1 MDEMSLSDARTFF
14 RLRTRMI
21 HCQMNQS
28 SESKNSGSLWRCQD
42 CGYVDTQTHIMHC
55 PAYQNLRVDK
65 SLDSDIDIVNYF
77 KEVLKFREKQND

>member
-1 MDEMSLSDARTFF
+1 
-14 RLRTRMI
+14 MI
-21 HCQMNQS
+21 HCKMNQS
-28 SESKNSGSLWRCQD
+28 SEPKNSGSLWRCQD

-65 SLDSDIDIVNYF
+65 YLDSDIDIVNYF